1 MAKRIASEVE
11 EQEGVIIPAE
21 TPVEKEEE
29 EIQKEEKAAPAAQV
43 KAAVKKVRIHC
54 IEEVDCIIT
63 GVAYNFPK
71 GKEVDVPADVAAIL
85 NNSQRA
91 YRM

>member
-21 TPVEKEEE
+21 TPVEKEE
-29 EIQKEEKAAPAAQV
+29 IQKEEKAAPAAQV
-43 KAAVKKVRIHC
+43 KAAVKKVRFHC
-54 IEEVDCIIT
+54 IEEVDCIIA

>member
-21 TPVEKEEE
+21 TPVEKEE
-29 EIQKEEKAAPAAQV
+29 IQKEEKAAPAAQV
-43 KAAVKKVRIHC
+43 KPAVKKVRIHC
-54 IEEVDCIIT
+54 IEEVDCIIA
-63 GVAYNFPK
+63 GVAYNVPK

>member
-11 EQEGVIIPAE
+11 EQEGVIIPAG
-21 TPVEKEEE
+21 TPVEKE

-54 IEEVDCIIT
+54 IEEVDCIIA

>member
-29 EIQKEEKAAPAAQV
+29 IQKEEKAAPAAQV
-43 KAAVKKVRIHC
+43 KATVKKVRIHC
-54 IEEVDCIIT
+54 IEEVDCIIA

>member
-21 TPVEKEEE
+21 TPRRKRRNPKRGESRSCRAG
-29 EIQKEEKAAPAAQV
+29 QSRG
-43 KAAVKKVRIHC
+43 KKVRIHC
-54 IEEVDCIIT
+54 IEEVDCIIA